1 MIEFI
6 ENANNWLIIG
16 TLLIIIEV
24 VLFGSFIFFL
34 PAGIGAIIIG
44 LIYKKF
50 SLFYH
55 FLLYQVGLHLL
66 FYGALY
72 RLEYHFLFK
81 NTLKVILPK
90 ILMTTKL
97 FKVIK

>member
-44 LIYKKF
+44 LIYKIQSLLPF
-50 SLFYH
+50 SLISSWAAS
-55 FLLYQVGLHLL
+55 L
-66 FYGALY
+66 FCGALY
-72 RLEYHFLFK
+72 RLEYHFSFK
-81 NTLKVILPK
+81 NTLKVTLPK